1 MGGDVKWTVNA
12 LKYWGLSCWQHFS
25 YCWPA
30 YDFTSNLDRS
40 VPNECPGII
49 IVGPTASGKSRLG
62 ISLAVRFQGEIIGC
76 DALQLYRRM
85 DIGTAKVSAS
95 DRERV
100 PHHMLDILDPSEDFS
115 AGAYLRAAR
124 KSLEEIC
131 KRGNLPFVVGGTG
144 FYLQAFL
151 DGLFDEPAKE
161 ETLRVRMREI
171 IKRRGTKILH
181 RALERIDPQSASR
194 IEEADGERI
203 MRAYE
208 IYLASGHPMS
218 WWQQQPRNALRGYYW
233 LKLGIHVPRTELYER
248 IDNRVDEMLQN
259 GFLEEVQSL
268 LALYP
273 RNSPAFK
280 AIGYR
285 QIVDYVDGKQSMEQ
299 AVADIKME
307 SRRYAKRQMTWFHRD
322 PDIQWI
328 EDPGEAAKLDTTA
341 AALVK
346 KFLAY
351 N

>member
-1 MGGDVKWTVNA
+1 M
-12 LKYWGLSCWQHFS
+12 
-25 YCWPA
+25 
-30 YDFTSNLDRS
+30 
-40 VPNECPGII
+40 PNEYPGII

-62 ISLAVRFQGEIIGC
+62 ILLAVRFRGEIISC
-76 DALQLYRRM
+76 DALQLYRGM
-85 DIGTAKVSAS
+85 DIGTAKVSVS

-100 PHHMLDILDPSEDFS
+100 PHHLLDILDPSEDFS
-115 AGAYLRAAR
+115 AGAYQRAAR

-131 KRGNLPFVVGGTG
+131 GRGNVPFVVGGTG

-151 DGLFDEPAKE
+151 DGLFDGPAKA
-161 ETLRVRMREI
+161 ETLRVRMRKI
-171 IKRRGTKILH
+171 IKRKGTKTLH

-208 IYLASGHPMS
+208 MYLASGRPMS
-218 WWQQQPRNALRGYYW
+218 WWQQQPRNALRGYSW
-233 LKLGIHVPRTELYER
+233 LKMGIHIPRTELYRR
-248 IDNRVDEMLQN
+248 IESRVDAMFQD

-268 LALYP
+268 LSSYP
-273 RNSPAFK
+273 RNTPAFK

-307 SRRYAKRQMTWFHRD
+307 SRRYAKRQMTWFRRD

-328 EDPGEAAKLDTTA
+328 EDRGEAPKLDTA
-341 AALVK
+341 AVALVE
-346 KFLAY
+346 KFLSLK
-351 N
+351 